1 MKCTFSFL
9 SILFNWI
16 LFSETEII
24 FTILHP
30 VGFHAWNTKGIQYK
44 CECCTTLVHKSVW
57 SRLVGFK
64 GETVIFLR
72 AALILNSVAL
82 SLAEKDNL
90 VFLVLLGLLDPL
102 PGTVQIYSGMNRCLE
117 KKSYYISL
125 FQPLCWLVVYL
136 KRPQKQ
142 DLSLSDPT
150 WTITFKGSSLRYR
163 STIPPPSLTS

>member
-1 MKCTFSFL
+1 MLHFRHFL
-9 SILFNWI
+9 LISSRFLEFFLFLIFMGNNKWNALSVFFKFYLI

-30 VGFHAWNTKGIQYK
+30 VGFHPWNTKGIQYK

-117 KKSYYISL
+117 KKSYYISPFSATL
-125 FQPLCWLVVYL
+125 PGSVGWLC
-136 KRPQKQ
+136 
-142 DLSLSDPT
+142 
-150 WTITFKGSSLRYR
+150 I
-163 STIPPPSLTS
+163 